1 MEGKKKYIAIVLFL
15 LIGLTIFTFANP
27 VEEKDLK
34 KEGKDGNSKTEVV
47 EKEDKDKTDDTSNSS
62 TDSTD
67 TTTNNTI
74 PVANTNN
81 GGTGLTGNSGSNQE
95 DNGYAKALAAVQ
107 VAESSL
113 KANDVATAKDLV
125 SKVTDQNQKTELTE
139 RINVV
144 EEAIKAIEL
153 VDQLEKLV
161 NESTSL
167 SEMNIARDYRDNEEI
182 VAIVS
187 ALKNTAVKETLTN
200 RLNTLAK
207 VLDDNNQ
214 PVITGVENNEIT
226 KEDVTLTV
234 EDDNEVTI
242 TVTLNGS
249 EIAYQDIFK
258 EEGVYTVTALD
269 AAFNSQTITFT
280 IDKTAPTATLSMRTT
295 EPTNKNLIVT
305 LKTSEAIKTPK
316 GWTKVSDTI
325 YTKKYTRNTTEE
337 VEIEDLAGNKSTV
350 KIEITNIDKTAPT
363 AEVIYSTTEPTNKNI
378 TVTLK
383 TSEAVTLSN
392 EGSWRKVSDT
402 EFRKVFP
409 ANTTQEVE
417 MTDKAGNKST
427 VKIEITNIDK
437 IAPVATITKSN
448 NDKATNE
455 DVIVTLT
462 TNETILT
469 PAGWT
474 EVANSNGTEFT
485 KVYSENGKY
494 EVTVVD
500 KAGNE
505 TLVKFEVKRIDK
517 VAPVVEVTKSNN
529 DKSTNEDVVVTIK
542 ANEAV
547 YKPAGW
553 TEVTTNKEHEFTKV
567 YSENGKYEVTVV
579 DKAGNETL
587 VKFEVKRIDKV
598 APVVEV
604 TKSNNDKSTNED
616 VVVTIKANEAVYK
629 PAGWTEV
636 TTNKE
641 HEFTKVYSEN
651 GKYEVTV
658 VDKAGNETLVKFEVK
673 RIDKEAPIL
682 TVISPNKYQ
691 LEVGSEYVD
700 KGYSAYDTVDK
711 DVTNLIKITYQ
722 FQAKGTSTW
731 PFVDTLDT
739 NKLGTYKVIYT
750 AYDKAGNMT
759 KGTRVVQIVDTT
771 SPLLTLNGDKNITL
785 EAGVDT
791 YEEKGATAVDNYDGL
806 IENIQPAF
814 INYTDANKNLSKVTT
829 VDTTKVGTYKIVYK
843 YTDSSDNEGVDANR
857 NDHNYVMRIVVVQ
870 DTINPT
876 ITVKAESIGTDPY
889 YSSISF
895 SLSDSNKIDYF
906 EVNGTKFDRTDT
918 KYSDANYQ
926 NIKSVL
932 KAGENTITLYD
943 TVGNKTEKKFYMDWT
958 APTITAHSFIGTEP
972 NYSGMSFQLSDNY
985 LIDYFEVNGTK
996 YDRTNSKYSDANYQ
1010 NIKSSLVNG
1019 ENTLV
1024 LYDVAGN
1031 SSSYK
1036 FTLERIAPTITV
1048 ADGTV
1053 GTGPYS
1059 KLNLKLYDAS
1069 GIASVVINGTKLSH
1083 TGIYVDINDGHAYT
1097 FQQGTNTVT
1106 VTDNSGNVTTQTFEI
1121 DRNLDS
1127 TTTIEN

>member
-214 PVITGVENNEIT
+214 PVITGIENNEIT

-350 KIEITNIDKTAPT
+350 KIEITNIDK
-363 AEVIYSTTEPTNKNI
+363 
-378 TVTLK
+378 
-383 TSEAVTLSN
+383 
-392 EGSWRKVSDT
+392 
-402 EFRKVFP
+402 
-409 ANTTQEVE
+409 
-417 MTDKAGNKST
+417 
-427 VKIEITNIDK
+427 

-474 EVANSNGTEFT
+474 EVANSNGT
-485 KVYSENGKY
+485 
-494 EVTVVD
+494 
-500 KAGNE
+500 
-505 TLVKFEVKRIDK
+505 
-517 VAPVVEVTKSNN
+517 
-529 DKSTNEDVVVTIK
+529 
-542 ANEAV
+542 
-547 YKPAGW
+547 
-553 TEVTTNKEHEFTKV
+553 EFTKV

-932 KAGENTITLYD
+932 NAGENTITLYD

>member
-226 KEDVTLTV
+226 KENVTLTV

-258 EEGVYTVTALD
+258 EEGVYTVTAVD

-587 VKFEVKRIDKV
+587 VKFEVKRIDK
-598 APVVEV
+598 
-604 TKSNNDKSTNED
+604 
-616 VVVTIKANEAVYK
+616 
-629 PAGWTEV
+629 
-636 TTNKE
+636 
-641 HEFTKVYSEN
+641 
-651 GKYEVTV
+651 
-658 VDKAGNETLVKFEVK
+658 
-673 RIDKEAPIL
+673 EAPIL

-731 PFVDTLDT
+731 PFVPTLDT

-932 KAGENTITLYD
+932 NAGENTITLYD

-1053 GTGPYS
+1053 GTEPYS

>member
-258 EEGVYTVTALD
+258 EEGVYTVTAVD

-517 VAPVVEVTKSNN
+517 
-529 DKSTNEDVVVTIK
+529 
-542 ANEAV
+542 
-547 YKPAGW
+547 
-553 TEVTTNKEHEFTKV
+553 
-567 YSENGKYEVTVV
+567 
-579 DKAGNETL
+579 
-587 VKFEVKRIDKV
+587 
-598 APVVEV
+598 
-604 TKSNNDKSTNED
+604 
-616 VVVTIKANEAVYK
+616 
-629 PAGWTEV
+629 
-636 TTNKE
+636 
-641 HEFTKVYSEN
+641 
-651 GKYEVTV
+651 
-658 VDKAGNETLVKFEVK
+658 
-673 RIDKEAPIL
+673 EAPIL

-731 PFVDTLDT
+731 PFVPTLDT

-932 KAGENTITLYD
+932 NAGENTITLYD

-1053 GTGPYS
+1053 GTEPYS

>member
-62 TDSTD
+62 TDNTD

-95 DNGYAKALAAVQ
+95 DNGYDKALAAVQ

-258 EEGVYTVTALD
+258 EEGVYTVTAVD
-269 AAFNSQTITFT
+269 AAFNSQTIKFT
-280 IDKTAPTATLSMRTT
+280 IDKTAPTATLSIRTT

-587 VKFEVKRIDKV
+587 VKFEVKRIDK
-598 APVVEV
+598 
-604 TKSNNDKSTNED
+604 
-616 VVVTIKANEAVYK
+616 
-629 PAGWTEV
+629 
-636 TTNKE
+636 
-641 HEFTKVYSEN
+641 
-651 GKYEVTV
+651 
-658 VDKAGNETLVKFEVK
+658 
-673 RIDKEAPIL
+673 EAPIL

-731 PFVDTLDT
+731 PFVPTLDT

-932 KAGENTITLYD
+932 NAGENTITLYD

>member
-448 NDKATNE
+448 NDK
-455 DVIVTLT
+455 
-462 TNETILT
+462 
-469 PAGWT
+469 
-474 EVANSNGTEFT
+474 
-485 KVYSENGKY
+485 
-494 EVTVVD
+494 
-500 KAGNE
+500 
-505 TLVKFEVKRIDK
+505 
-517 VAPVVEVTKSNN
+517 
-529 DKSTNEDVVVTIK
+529 
-542 ANEAV
+542 
-547 YKPAGW
+547 
-553 TEVTTNKEHEFTKV
+553 
-567 YSENGKYEVTVV
+567 
-579 DKAGNETL
+579 
-587 VKFEVKRIDKV
+587 
-598 APVVEV
+598 
-604 TKSNNDKSTNED
+604 STNED

-926 NIKSVL
+926 NIKS
-932 KAGENTITLYD
+932 
-943 TVGNKTEKKFYMDWT
+943 
-958 APTITAHSFIGTEP
+958 
-972 NYSGMSFQLSDNY
+972 
-985 LIDYFEVNGTK
+985 
-996 YDRTNSKYSDANYQ
+996 
-1010 NIKSSLVNG
+1010 SLVNG